1 MLHNNRILVALILA
15 AGGLACLQTLRCEAF
30 QGAYS
35 LSGTKWTSSSSSH
48 TASALSR
55 LFPPSHSYTTT
66 RQSSSSSSPTVLHMS
81 STAKK
86 APGTAKL
93 DTPWEE
99 LGFEFRPTNS
109 HVRLQY
115 KDGEWMK
122 PELVKVCTG
131 CTDCRPFETDSE
143 RCPWPGK
150 CTRCSLLVVSKKIS
164 HPNITR
170 APLIRL
176 SYCPCFVASSILG
189 VVLPKIGPFGCNV
202 GRLPPSIMLA
212 HTRIGA
218 LHQVAYWS
226 NRPPLRPSLL

>member
-1 MLHNNRILVALILA
+1 MPRNTRTLVALILA
-15 AGGLACLQTLRCEAF
+15 TSGLACLQTLRCEAF

-35 LSGTKWTSSSSSH
+35 LSGTKWTSSPSSH

-55 LFPPSHSYTTT
+55 LFPPSHPYTTT

-122 PELVKVCTG
+122 PELVKVCTE
-131 CTDCRPFETDSE
+131 CTDCRPFETDAE
-143 RCPWPGK
+143 RCPRPGIY
-150 CTRCSLLVVSKKIS
+150 SV
-164 HPNITR
+164 
-170 APLIRL
+170 
-176 SYCPCFVASSILG
+176 F
-189 VVLPKIGPFGCNV
+189 PFGGFKENFASQHYAS
-202 GRLPPSIMLA
+202 P
-212 HTRIGA
+212 T
-218 LHQVAYWS
+218 HQTFLLSVFCCVVDLWCRS
-226 NRPPLRPSLL
+226 TKNRAIWL